1 MNRGNERP
9 LCGQGTPLPF
19 PPWTVGRQLVRL
31 DASHVPEKQG
41 APHAFHGSLRAPFH
55 ARETRST
62 LVAGRAAGSGRAFGR
77 CFARL
82 DQVSRA
88 CGLGRRGYAPHCVTS
103 TLGGASTS
111 ATVCDLPGRD
121 LRLPP
126 PSGGPLGADAPPGA
140 AGSSALAPRHV
151 LRPRRGSPESL
162 GCRPATTRLPACV
175 CRGTD
180 CCQTVRVVASVRFLT
195 RRPASAQ
202 GRRLPPPESVAH
214 SFGDLHPVRPASKG
228 RWHRVRSFI
237 RSLQAAASVAPLLSG
252 LPAWVSISPRAMNSG
267 STAESKCSPQRQ
279 AGVA

>member
-1 MNRGNERP
+1 MNRGNELPRS
-9 LCGQGTPLPF
+9 GQGTPLPF

-62 LVAGRAAGSGRAFGR
+62 GPAGRGSGSGRAYGR

-111 ATVCDLPGRD
+111 ADGLRPAGPG
-121 LRLPP
+121 L
-126 PSGGPLGADAPPGA
+126 AAPPAFRRSAWG
-140 AGSSALAPRHV
+140 GRTSSGCGQQCPGPTPCPSAPSWLPCVSR
-151 LRPRRGSPESL
+151 LSPSD
-162 GCRPATTRLPACV
+162 CAPMACHSH
-175 CRGTD
+175 GPD
-180 CCQTVRVVASVRFLT
+180 CCQTVRGVAAWLP

-214 SFGDLHPVRPASKG
+214 SFGDLHPVRPGCKG
-228 RWHRVRSFI
+228 RWHPVRSFI
-237 RSLQAAASVAPLLSG
+237 RSLRAAASVAPLLSG

-279 AGVA
+279 AGMA

>member
-62 LVAGRAAGSGRAFGR
+62 GPAGRGSGSGRAYGR

-88 CGLGRRGYAPHCVTS
+88 CGLGRRGYAPHCVTAG
-103 TLGGASTS
+103 LGAGCHS
-111 ATVCDLPGRD
+111 ATVFDLPAAV

-126 PSGGPLGADAPPGA
+126 PFSGLRGADALPGA
-140 AGSSALAPRHV
+140 AGRGALAP
-151 LRPRRGSPESL
+151 
-162 GCRPATTRLPACV
+162 LPACGRAWLPYV
-175 CRGTD
+175 ARLTPSDCAPMACHRHGTD
-180 CCQTVRVVASVRFLT
+180 CCQTVRVIAAWLP

-202 GRRLPPPESVAH
+202 GRRFPPPESVAH

-228 RWHRVRSFI
+228 CWHRVRSFI
-237 RSLQAAASVAPLLSG
+237 RSLRAAASVAPLLSG
-252 LPAWVSISPRAMNSG
+252 LPAWVSISPRAMNSE

-279 AGVA
+279 AGMA

>member
-1 MNRGNERP
+1 MAALRLGDTAAFPLSERKP
-9 LCGQGTPLPF
+9 GCSGS
-19 PPWTVGRQLVRL
+19 WTSPVSQTT
-31 DASHVPEKQG
+31 G
-41 APHAFHGSLRAPFH
+41 APHAFRSALRAPLH

-62 LVAGRAAGSGRAFGR
+62 GPAGRGSGSGRAYGR

-88 CGLGRRGYAPHCVTS
+88 CGLGRRGYAPHCVTAG
-103 TLGGASTS
+103 LGAGCHS
-111 ATVCDLPGRD
+111 ATVCDLPAAD

-126 PSGGPLGADAPPGA
+126 PFSGPLRADALPGA
-140 AGSSALAPRHV
+140 AGSSALVPRHA
-151 LRPRRGSPESL
+151 LRPCRGSPTSP
-162 GCRPATTRLPACV
+162 GYRPTTARLPACV

-180 CCQTVRVVASVRFLT
+180 CCQTVRGVASVRFLT

-214 SFGDLHPVRPASKG
+214 SFGDLHPVRPGCKG
-228 RWHRVRSFI
+228 RWHPVRSFI
-237 RSLQAAASVAPLLSG
+237 RSLRAAASVAPLLSG

-279 AGVA
+279 AGMA